1 MRLKC
6 IISVALLLLGL
17 STGKMSAQNVA
28 VKTNALYW
36 ATTTPNLGVE
46 VAIQPFPYDVY
57 TFEINIKF
65 KEKPT
70 QKFLET
76 YRFTRIILERDRRET
91 LPLSFSFYYFGYSI
105 FFLLS
110 VISST
115 LSACPYLPA
124 TTSLSADMNSKS
136 SCGRNTWWLL
146 PYII

>member
-46 VAIQPFPYDVY
+46 VAIQPFSYDVY

-65 KEKPT
+65 K
-70 QKFLET
+70 
-76 YRFTRIILERDRRET
+76 
-91 LPLSFSFYYFGYSI
+91 
-105 FFLLS
+105 
-110 VISST
+110 
-115 LSACPYLPA
+115 
-124 TTSLSADMNSKS
+124 
-136 SCGRNTWWLL
+136 
-146 PYII
+146 